1 MEWDFIINIK
11 QLAFDYGKKSIAM
24 IVTIFIYRVIIKLMV
39 RKLIKNI
46 K

>member
-24 IVTIFIYRVIIKLMV
+24 IVTIFYIQSYNKAYG
-39 RKLIKNI
+39 KKAY
-46 K
+46 